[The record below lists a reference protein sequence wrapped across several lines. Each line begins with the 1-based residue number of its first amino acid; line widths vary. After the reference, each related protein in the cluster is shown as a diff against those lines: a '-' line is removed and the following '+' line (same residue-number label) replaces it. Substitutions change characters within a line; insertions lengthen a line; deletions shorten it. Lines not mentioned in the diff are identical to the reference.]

1 VDLRPAVRLVL
12 APLLALAVAV
22 AIGSWASGRE
32 PDRRS
37 SLTSALDALPSGTLV
52 AGFTDWAAI
61 RDALGV
67 GAASTRAGRQTL
79 GDEAALR
86 DLTTRSVLGGVIA
99 DMHEAYGWS
108 AAELEWEAYG
118 QSRAGAVMVARLTD
132 SVSITMIE
140 DRLRELGYRRDG
152 DRWTIDDA
160 GSTAVGP
167 ELARTLG
174 RLVIVPDRRLVVA
187 SDRASVVPD
196 VLATIRGD
204 DPSALSVRPLADV
217 ARSLAGSDTA
227 VLQAGQFGCRAT
239 SFDGLAPQVRAQAD
253 AAIARAGTLVS
264 PTVTGR
270 GLVDGAGRQS
280 LRFAA
285 AFDSPATATA
295 QLRVRTSLTT
305 GPFVGRPG
313 RVEDT
318 LDLVQASVTGAVATL
333 RFDLDPDRG
342 AFMSGEGALLFAGC
356 P

>member
-1 VDLRPAVRLVL
+1 MDLARVLRLVV
-12 APLLALAVAV
+12 APLVAIALAV
-22 AIGSWASGRE
+22 AIGSWAPGRE

-37 SLTSALDALPSGTLV
+37 SLAAALDALPAATLV

-61 RDALGV
+61 RTGLGV
-67 GAASTRAGRQTL
+67 GDASTRAGRQTL

-86 DLTTRSVLGGVIA
+86 DLATRSVLGGVII
-99 DMHEAYGWS
+99 DMHAAYGWS
-108 AAELEWEAYG
+108 AADLEWEAYG
-118 QSRAGAVMVARLTD
+118 QSRSGAVMVARLAD
-132 SVSITMIE
+132 SVSIGDVE
-140 DRLRELGYRRDG
+140 DRLRELGYRRDA
-152 DRWTIDDA
+152 DTWTIDAA

-174 RLVIVPDRRLVVA
+174 RLAIVPGRRLVVA
-187 SDRASVVPD
+187 GDRASVIPD

-204 DPSALSVRPLADV
+204 EPSSLSVRPLADV
-217 ARSLAGSDTA
+217 ARALGGSDTA
-227 VLQAGQFGCRAT
+227 VLQSGEFGCRAT
-239 SFDGLAPQVRAQAD
+239 SFDGLGPDVRAQAD
-253 AAIARAGTLVS
+253 AALARAGTLRS

-270 GLVDGAGRQS
+270 GLVDGDRRQS

-285 AFDSPATATA
+285 AFDSPATAA
-295 QLRVRTSLTT
+295 DQLRVRTALTT

-318 LDLVQASVTGAVATL
+318 LDLVRSSVAGSVATL